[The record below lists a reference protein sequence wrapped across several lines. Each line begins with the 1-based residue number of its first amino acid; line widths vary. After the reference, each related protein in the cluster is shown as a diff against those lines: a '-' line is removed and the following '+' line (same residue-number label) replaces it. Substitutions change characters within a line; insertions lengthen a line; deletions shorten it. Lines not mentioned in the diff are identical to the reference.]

1 MLLRCISSSV
11 RIEVTNRMGIS
22 GPTCCRTQHHL
33 RPCGVLQVPVH
44 DEQVEALALQAVQQL
59 RSGQVGVAAVAHGVQ
74 GLFEKTE
81 LKRIVV

>member
-1 MLLRCISSSV
+1 M
-11 RIEVTNRMGIS
+11 
-22 GPTCCRTQHHL
+22 
-33 RPCGVLQVPVH
+33 PVH

-74 GLFEKTE
+74 GLFEKIE